1 MMCLMMCFIFYL
13 FLWMMWKLLNLISFL
28 LINSIS
34 CDVYQASLIG
44 EPALVNYDVDLTG
57 G

>member
-1 MMCLMMCFIFYL
+1 
-13 FLWMMWKLLNLISFL
+13 MWKLLNLISFL